1 MSSLLENLAFP
12 AFKLYAFTSTLV
24 ALHLLILAGWT
35 GAVRTKHK
43 SYVNPEDAGAFK
55 GAAVE
60 ADHPDV
66 LRVKRAHQNAI
77 ESAIPF
83 FAVGLMYTLTG
94 ATKAGGQAYFLT
106 FLAAR
111 VLHSVFYLAQ
121 KQPFRTLSYAVGAL
135 AITGMAVQVIM
146 RTI

>member
-1 MSSLLENLAFP
+1 MPILLENP
-12 AFKLYAFTSTLV
+12 AFKLYALV
-24 ALHLLILAGWT
+24 SSLLALHLLLLAGWT
-35 GAVRTKHK
+35 GAVRTKRK
-43 SYVNPEDAGAFK
+43 AYVNTEDAGTFK
-55 GAAVE
+55 GNPADN
-60 ADHPDV
+60 DHPDV
-66 LRVKRAHQNAI
+66 LRVKRAHQNAM

-94 ATKAGGQAYFLT
+94 ATKTGAQAYFLT

-135 AITGMAVQVIM
+135 AITGMAVQVI
-146 RTI
+146 RLSI